1 MSGAGHAPRPLGERL
16 LEAAVVLVLL
26 GLLAA
31 VRRLFPAF
39 GAGAGTIASVGI
51 LLMGGTVLANLLE
64 LVGLPHLTGYLLAGI
79 ATGPYLLGM
88 VDHRAVE
95 DLAPV
100 NQLALSLIAL
110 AGGAELRLASL
121 KSGLR
126 SLAWATLWQNL
137 LVLLVLTGVFLAARP
152 LLPFLSGVPTG
163 GVVGVALL
171 WGVIAVTRSPSA
183 TMGILSQTRAK
194 GPLATFTLNFVMSS
208 DVVVV
213 VLLAV
218 VMTIARPLIS
228 PGSNFSL
235 AAFRDLGVEVLG
247 SISVG
252 TTLGLFLAGYMRL
265 LGGRGLAILLIAL
278 GLVFTQLFDYL
289 HFDWLLIF
297 MTAGFVVQNLSKQG
311 EPFVASIESMG
322 EVVYVVFFGVAGA
335 HLDLPVLRTLWPVAL
350 LFVVARAATSF
361 LSSRVASRF
370 AEDPPAL
377 RHWGWAGLV
386 SQAGLALGI
395 ASNIQGEFPAF
406 GAGLGALAV
415 STVAMNEMVGPVL
428 FKLALDRCGETKGE
442 EEEEVE
448 PTGVAEAFEP

>member
-1 MSGAGHAPRPLGERL
+1 MSGAGHAPRPLDERL

-26 GLLAA
+26 GLLVA

-64 LVGLPHLTGYLLAGI
+64 LVGLPHLTGYLLAGV
-79 ATGPYLLGM
+79 ATGPYVLGM

-121 KSGLR
+121 RSGLR
-126 SLAWATLWQNL
+126 SLAWATLWQNI
-137 LVLLVLTGVFLAARP
+137 LVLLVLAGVFVAARP
-152 LLPFLSGVPTG
+152 LLPFLVGVPTA
-163 GVVGVALL
+163 GVVGVGLL

-213 VLLAV
+213 VLLAL

-228 PGSNFSL
+228 PGSNLSL
-235 AAFRDLGVEVLG
+235 AAFRELGVEVLG

-252 TTLGLFLAGYMRL
+252 TTLGLLLAAYMRL
-265 LGGRGLAILLIAL
+265 LGGRGLALLLIAL

-297 MTAGFVVQNLSKQG
+297 MAAGFVVQNLSKQG

-350 LFVVARAATSF
+350 LFVVARGATSF
-361 LSSRVASRF
+361 VSARVASRF

-377 RHWGWAGLV
+377 RNWGWAGLV

-395 ASNIQGEFPAF
+395 SANVQGEFPAF

-415 STVAMNEMVGPVL
+415 ATVALNEMVGPVL
-428 FKLALDRCGETKGE
+428 FKVALDRCGETKAE
-442 EEEEVE
+442 AEEVE
-448 PTGVAEAFEP
+448 PAAGAEAFEP

>member
-1 MSGAGHAPRPLGERL
+1 MSEHAAPRPLGERL
-16 LEAAVVLVLL
+16 LEAAVVLGLL
-26 GLLAA
+26 GLL
-31 VRRLFPAF
+31 VVGRRLFPAF
-39 GAGAGTIASVGI
+39 GNGAGTIASVGI

-64 LVGLPHLTGYLLAGI
+64 LVGLPHLTGYLLAGV
-79 ATGPYLLGM
+79 ATGPYVLGM
-88 VDHRAVE
+88 VDHQSVE

-110 AGGAELRLASL
+110 AGGAELKLESL

-137 LVLLVLTGVFLAARP
+137 LVMVVLAGVFFAARP
-152 LLPFLSGVPTG
+152 LLPFLQGLSTA
-163 GVVGVALL
+163 GVVGVGLL

-183 TMGILSQTRAK
+183 TLGILSQTRAK
-194 GPLATFTLNFVMSS
+194 GPLATATLNFVMAS

-213 VLLAV
+213 VLLAL
-218 VMTIARPLIS
+218 VMTITRPLIL
-228 PGSNFSL
+228 PGANLSL
-235 AAFRDLGVEVLG
+235 AAFRELGVELLG

-252 TTLGLFLAGYMRL
+252 TTLGLLLAAYLRL
-265 LGGRGLAILLIAL
+265 GQGKGLVLLLIAL
-278 GLVFTQLFDYL
+278 GLVFTELFDYL

-311 EPFVASIESMG
+311 PVFVASIESMG

-335 HLDLPVLRTLWPVAL
+335 HLDLSVLRVLWPVAL
-350 LFVVARAATSF
+350 LFVVSRAVTSWVAG
-361 LSSRVASRF
+361 RVASRF

-377 RHWGWAGLV
+377 RGWGWAGLV

-395 ASNIQGEFPAF
+395 ASNVQGEFPAF

-415 STVAMNEMVGPVL
+415 ATVAMNEMVGPVL
-428 FKLALDRCGETKGE
+428 FKVALDRCGETRSE
-442 EEEEVE
+442 DEDVE
-448 PTGVAEAFEP
+448 ATEASVAFEP